1 MTVLQQGVEGGGTAG
16 PKRSRFVAH
25 HRHDRAF
32 FLAFLAACWL
42 GVAMGFAP
50 AIAKRW
56 AGQADFPAPLIL
68 QIHAFAFGA
77 WLLLLTAQIL
87 LVRMRRVAVHRS
99 LGLIGFGLVPL
110 MAVSAI
116 VSEAY
121 AQRFHVAHPPDNYP
135 FFFVAIFYVLGFAI
149 LAGAAL
155 VRRKDP
161 AAHKRLILLAT
172 TIIVGAAYARWWGD
186 ALTARFGDGYGGM
199 LANTYTGTD
208 LLLLGAILYDFA
220 TRGRLHRVYE
230 VGVPAILLSEVA
242 TSMVYHAAWWPPVAA
257 VLVGH

>member
-1 MTVLQQGVEGGGTAG
+1 MTLLQQGVVDGGAARPTR
-16 PKRSRFVAH
+16 KRFVAH

-32 FLAFLAACWL
+32 FLIFLAACWL
-42 GVAMGFAP
+42 GVVMGFTP
-50 AIAKRW
+50 PIAKRW

-68 QIHAFAFGA
+68 QVHAFAFGA

-87 LVRMRRVAVHRS
+87 LVRVRRVGIHMS

-121 AQRFHVAHPPDNYP
+121 TQRFHVAHPPDNYP
-135 FFFVAIFYVLGFAI
+135 FFIVAIFYVSSFAI

-155 VRRKDP
+155 LRRKDP

-172 TIIVGAAYARWWGD
+172 TIIVGAAYTRWWGD
-186 ALTARFGDGYGGM
+186 ALTARFGDGYAGM
-199 LANTYTGTD
+199 LVNTYTGTE
-208 LLLLGAILYDFA
+208 LLLLAALLYDLA

-230 VGVPAILLSEVA
+230 VGVPAILLGEAA
-242 TSMVYHAAWWPPVAA
+242 TSLVYHAAWWPPVAA
-257 VLVGH
+257 VLVGR